1 MDELLNRQAP
11 HSLEAEQ
18 AVLGAMLIDPQC
30 VAEIITVLKPDDFY
44 TDINRKIFEVIYSMF
59 NYSQAIDAV
68 TVLEQMK
75 TAGDFNEES
84 TPAYLMDLMKITP
97 TSSNAVKYAEIVR
110 NNALLRNILQTSEE
124 IHEMVYS
131 NEQEAAG
138 ILEAAERKIYAL
150 RQGRTIGGL
159 VPISAVVG
167 DVYKRLGE
175 LYKNGGSIPGLSTGF
190 SDLDNL
196 IMGLNKSDLIL
207 MASRPGMGNSSFA
220 LNIAL
225 NVGK

>member
-1 MDELLNRQAP
+1 MRW
-11 HSLEAEQ
+11 
-18 AVLGAMLIDPQC
+18 
-30 VAEIITVLKPDDFY
+30 
-44 TDINRKIFEVIYSMF
+44 
-59 NYSQAIDAV
+59 
-68 TVLEQMK
+68 
-75 TAGDFNEES
+75 
-84 TPAYLMDLMKITP
+84 
-97 TSSNAVKYAEIVR
+97 
-110 NNALLRNILQTSEE
+110 
-124 IHEMVYS
+124 VYS

-207 MASRPGMGNSSFA
+207 MASRPGMGKTSFA

-225 NVGK
+225 NVGKSSGKTIAVFSLEMSRSSWSCVSFHRRHLWKTGSY

>member
-110 NNALLRNILQTSEE
+110 QQRIAEEYTS
-124 IHEMVYS
+124 
-131 NEQEAAG
+131 
-138 ILEAAERKIYAL
+138 
-150 RQGRTIGGL
+150 
-159 VPISAVVG
+159 
-167 DVYKRLGE
+167 D
-175 LYKNGGSIPGLSTGF
+175 F
-190 SDLDNL
+190 
-196 IMGLNKSDLIL
+196 
-207 MASRPGMGNSSFA
+207 
-220 LNIAL
+220 
-225 NVGK
+225 